1 MTEEQNPN
9 IESGKDLLSY
19 KGFLEFYTETGTE
32 GAYWAFQDERFINE
46 KNSSYEGLR
55 ILRNGDELTIYD
67 KEEPERVIWKGVISL
82 TSFTCFK
89 ESVFNLWIHN
99 DQVGTEREMWAKWF
113 IDGNPAE
120 LTTKVEAPNQK

>member
-46 KNSSYEGLR
+46 KNSSYEV
-55 ILRNGDELTIYD
+55 YA
-67 KEEPERVIWKGVISL
+67 
-82 TSFTCFK
+82 SFET
-89 ESVFNLWIHN
+89 VMN
-99 DQVGTEREMWAKWF
+99 
-113 IDGNPAE
+113 
-120 LTTKVEAPNQK
+120 

>member
-1 MTEEQNPN
+1 MTKEQNSN
-9 IESGKDLLSY
+9 VESSEGLLSY

-32 GAYWAFQDERFINE
+32 GAYWAFQNERFINE
-46 KNSSYEGLR
+46 KNWSYEGLH

-67 KEEPERVIWKGVISL
+67 KDEPERVIWKGIISL
-82 TSFTCFK
+82 TSPTCFK

-99 DQVGTEREMWAKWF
+99 DQVGTERETWAKWF

-120 LTTKVEAPNQK
+120 LTTKAEALK